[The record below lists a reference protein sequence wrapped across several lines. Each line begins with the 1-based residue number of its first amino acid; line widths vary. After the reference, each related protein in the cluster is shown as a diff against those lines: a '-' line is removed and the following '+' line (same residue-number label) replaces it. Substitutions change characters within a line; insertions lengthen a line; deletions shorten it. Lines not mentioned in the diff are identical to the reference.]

1 MSLHTQNH
9 TKLVTNLTNFEKT
22 CSKESWFLLMKNG
35 IDIMNPK
42 KQNKITVLLFVLYS
56 MWVHVESP
64 KYKMICLKSPK
75 SSEFAIK
82 KKNSGQKSL
91 TMLILSYFNN
101 FSIDFYEIEKF
112 KIIKIT

>member
-1 MSLHTQNH
+1 
-9 TKLVTNLTNFEKT
+9 
-22 CSKESWFLLMKNG
+22 MKNG

-82 KKNSGQKSL
+82 KNSGQKSL
-91 TMLILSYFNN
+91 SMLILSYFNN